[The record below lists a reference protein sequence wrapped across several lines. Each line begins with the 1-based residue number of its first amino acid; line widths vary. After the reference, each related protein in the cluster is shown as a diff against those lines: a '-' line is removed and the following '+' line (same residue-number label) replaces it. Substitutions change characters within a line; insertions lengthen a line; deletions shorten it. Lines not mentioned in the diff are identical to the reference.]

1 VVAEKEARG
10 LRPMAAD
17 DAAGVAWF
25 DLDDL
30 PALAFDHAEI
40 LATARARLRKATDQ
54 PVASSS

>member
-1 VVAEKEARG
+1 
-10 LRPMAAD
+10 MAAD